1 MRVLGR
7 ILLILAVMGLVAIGF
22 RGSGEEQRGE
32 IREVEMYEVP
42 WRVEPGERIWIRG
55 YEYRV
60 VGVVEWE
67 GAEMVGGESVVFVVR
82 TGF

>member
-1 MRVLGR
+1 
-7 ILLILAVMGLVAIGF
+7 MGLVAIGF

-55 YEYRV
+55 YE
-60 VGVVEWE
+60 
-67 GAEMVGGESVVFVVR
+67 
-82 TGF
+82 